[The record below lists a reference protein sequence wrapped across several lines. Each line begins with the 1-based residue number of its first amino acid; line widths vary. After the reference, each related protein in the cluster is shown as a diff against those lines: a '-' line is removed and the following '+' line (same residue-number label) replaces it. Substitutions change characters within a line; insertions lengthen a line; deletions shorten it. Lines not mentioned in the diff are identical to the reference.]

1 MTTESRTR
9 KSRNLSTIL
18 IEPFKQIKLGMYVI
32 TIAMTFVVLTAA
44 LFVSAFA
51 EQYAHVMEI
60 FNVVDPGF
68 KWEVVTNDVFFKNV
82 YRLGFLLVSFVAV
95 LFFVVFRTT
104 HKYYGP
110 LISIDRFIE
119 KIKDGDYTSRIVIR
133 KTDELQDLAN
143 ALNGMA
149 ETLAQRHGGRVGAM
163 PERRKADKTSP
174 KEVS

>member
-1 MTTESRTR
+1 MSTEARTR

-18 IEPFKQIKLGMYVI
+18 IEPFKQVKLGLYVI
-32 TIAMTFVVLTAA
+32 SLSLGFVVLTGV
-44 LFVSAFA
+44 LFISAFA

-60 FNVVDPGF
+60 FNVVDPQF

-110 LISIDRFIE
+110 LVSIDRFIE
-119 KIKDGDYTSRIVIR
+119 KVREGDYTTRVIIR
-133 KTDELQDLAN
+133 KSDELQDLAN
-143 ALNGMA
+143 SLNQMA
-149 ETLAQRHGGRVGAM
+149 ETLAQRHGPRVGAI
-163 PERRKADKTSP
+163 PERRKADKDAP